1 MIAAEPTC
9 GRSAQ
14 VAAPGARAPRVA
26 APGAQRITLTGI
38 MAVPDDFGR
47 LRLLLL
53 DERPDGAPDGS
64 WGRLR
69 AAVPR
74 LHASYR
80 PPYEM
85 RAGVL
90 GPDADNVRGTV
101 WIVLPAH
108 RRTYWLGVAES
119 LRGRWVT
126 VEVTVR
132 PFRLALQ
139 EGAAAA
145 QATQEG
151 ATTAQ
156 TTQEDAAAAQAAQEG
171 AALDLA
177 MLTPMADA

>member
-1 MIAAEPTC
+1 MAAAGAGDRG
-9 GRSAQ
+9 GRDARVSRDA
-14 VAAPGARAPRVA
+14 VPRARAPRVA
-26 APGAQRITLTGI
+26 APGAQRITLTGV

-69 AAVPR
+69 NAVPR
-74 LHASYR
+74 LHAGYR

-85 RAGVL
+85 RAGLL
-90 GPDADNVRGTV
+90 GSDADNVRGTV

-126 VEVTVR
+126 AEVTVR
-132 PFRLALQ
+132 PFRLASQ

-145 QATQEG
+145 QEG
-151 ATTAQ
+151 
-156 TTQEDAAAAQAAQEG
+156 AAAAQEGAAAAQEG

-177 MLTPMADA
+177 MLTQMADA

>member
-1 MIAAEPTC
+1 
-9 GRSAQ
+9 
-14 VAAPGARAPRVA
+14 
-26 APGAQRITLTGI
+26 
-38 MAVPDDFGR
+38 
-47 LRLLLL
+47 
-53 DERPDGAPDGS
+53 
-64 WGRLR
+64 
-69 AAVPR
+69 
-74 LHASYR
+74 
-80 PPYEM
+80 M

-139 EGAAAA
+139 EGSAATQATQEGSAAA

-156 TTQEDAAAAQAAQEG
+156 AAQAAQEG